1 MAANLAGIALGWD
14 KDKGSSKGKKVAKAL
29 LLGGGYSGYE
39 RARNQGQGRV
49 KAAIKARLGGTAY
62 SAYKGI
68 KREGLT
74 EGVRKYTRGEK
85 GAQRV
90 ATGAALAGGVGTAA
104 YLRKKKTSKATS
116 KKKAKG

>member
-14 KDKGSSKGKKVAKAL
+14 KDKGSSKGKKVAKAV

-62 SAYKGI
+62 SAYKGL
-68 KREGLT
+68 KDESLA
-74 EGVRKYTRGEK
+74 EKARKYTRGEK
-85 GAQRV
+85 GAKRV
-90 ATGAALAGGVGTAA
+90 ATGVAVAGAGAA
-104 YLRKKKTSKATS
+104 YYKHTKGKRKK
-116 KKKAKG
+116 